1 MKINQLVW
9 SFALAF
15 VLWLVAMPTLFA
27 REVIAMSTLS
37 SILSTT
43 DATSLR
49 FIAIGD
55 LPYSDRETQMLRGEI
70 AEAITKANPPFVVHY
85 GDFKQGHWNCTD
97 ELFIASRDDIFRLRP
112 GRVFFTP
119 GDNDW
124 TDCDRTSIEKPVSE
138 LERLDFLRRL
148 FFDKPLNLPASWDYA
163 RQPNYPE
170 NARWMQNGILFATVH
185 IVGTN
190 NGRQEILLDDI
201 EAALALVDARDQAN
215 RVWLDKAFT
224 QASQVKA
231 NAVVIVT
238 QADVTQPEGSGACT
252 AFNRINCDAFA
263 DFRNQLIRHAANFRE
278 RGKPRKP
285 VLLIHGDTNPYCFDK
300 KFGGD
305 TAPNLWRLNAWG
317 DYQQPAD
324 ANEIVVQ
331 PLNLDEPFTARTLI
345 GQKAP
350 SVGCD

>member
-1 MKINQLVW
+1 MKMNQLVW

-27 REVIAMSTLS
+27 REVVAMSTLS
-37 SILSTT
+37 STRSTAE
-43 DATSLR
+43 ATSLR

-70 AEAITKANPPFVVHY
+70 AEAITQANPPFVVHY

-124 TDCDRTSIEKPVSE
+124 TDCDRTDIEKPVSE
-138 LERLDFLRRL
+138 LERLDFMRRI

-201 EAALALVDARDQAN
+201 EAALALVGEMRILIPLAGLIDKDAELQRLRKETAKQEKNIQATSSKLAN
-215 RVWLDKAFT
+215 PNFKDKAPPE
-224 QASQVKA
+224 
-231 NAVVIVT
+231 VVNKVA
-238 QADVTQPEGSGACT
+238 Q
-252 AFNRINCDAFA
+252 
-263 DFRNQLIRHAANFRE
+263 QLKE
-278 RGKPRKP
+278 QEQK
-285 VLLIHGDTNPYCFDK
+285 LTEL
-300 KFGGD
+300 
-305 TAPNLWRLNAWG
+305 
-317 DYQQPAD
+317 QQQLAKI
-324 ANEIVVQ
+324 EQ
-331 PLNLDEPFTARTLI
+331 L
-345 GQKAP
+345 
-350 SVGCD
+350 